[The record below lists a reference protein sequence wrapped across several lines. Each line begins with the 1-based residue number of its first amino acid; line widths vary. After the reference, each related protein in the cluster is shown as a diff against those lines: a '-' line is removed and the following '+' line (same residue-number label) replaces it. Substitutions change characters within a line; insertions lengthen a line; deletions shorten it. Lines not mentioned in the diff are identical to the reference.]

1 MPLSHEPRRLAH
13 VPLYAKRDQRGMV
26 AAIKIYLNMENPGA
40 LVSAGGVENLAWRS
54 SVFMAP
60 LYPWAFARTQDPRR
74 LRDHSRCT
82 SAGFSRVSAYPNQP
96 SAEGVE
102 MT

>member
-1 MPLSHEPRRLAH
+1 
-13 VPLYAKRDQRGMV
+13 V
-26 AAIKIYLNMENPGA
+26 AAIKIYLNIENPQR
-40 LVSAGGVENLAWRS
+40 LSNAGGVENLTRRL

-60 LYPWAFARTQDPRR
+60 LYPWAFQATQDPRR

-82 SAGFSRVSAYPNQP
+82 SAGHFRVPVHPDQP

>member
-1 MPLSHEPRRLAH
+1 
-13 VPLYAKRDQRGMV
+13 MV
-26 AAIKIYLNMENPGA
+26 TAIKIYLNMEIPQRLSN
-40 LVSAGGVENLAWRS
+40 AGGVENLQRRL

-60 LYPWAFARTQDPRR
+60 LYPWAFQATQDPRR

-82 SAGFSRVSAYPNQP
+82 SAGLFAFPGTSISP
-96 SAEGVE
+96 SVEGVE